1 MSDDL
6 KDLHIITQA
15 RYQKAQSAMQVV
27 QAEENKLRGM
37 LDDLTEQEKTGRETM
52 RQDSMMQIS
61 GGDLAWNNWIGR
73 NRRILN
79 LQLANVMVR
88 KEMAFRDLQKH
99 FGKANVM
106 QTLLNDAEEKQ
117 RQTRRT
123 ALIEAV
129 METKLSCTTK
139 NAAP

>member
-99 FGKANVM
+99 FGKADVM
-106 QTLLNDAEEKQ
+106 QTLLNYAEEKQ

>member
-27 QAEENKLRGM
+27 QAEESKLRGM

-99 FGKANVM
+99 FGKADVM